1 MQYPIKSAS
10 LSRHASTSHHGRL
23 LQDSGFIKRDS
34 TPDLYESWEHTITSR
49 QDVWYS
55 RSSTPTG
62 RLSSGRPEIQSI
74 PRVGRSTSAQA
85 SLGTGCTQSIG
96 YMTATECRESMR
108 RWADEAVAKMNKV
121 WEPFPLFL
129 PKTYYQRLRSACLEQ
144 GLAMPSWVHPLD
156 SIPSPSSYDM
166 MLPLYYGSIQMGQ
179 AMQRGHLSP
188 SSCDWLGLF
197 PRP

>member
-23 LQDSGFIKRDS
+23 LQDSGFTKLDS
-34 TPDLYESWEHTITSR
+34 TPDLSESWEPTITSR

-85 SLGTGCTQSIG
+85 SLATGCTQSIG
-96 YMTATECRESMR
+96 RIGQMSSAKIVESLQALM
-108 RWADEAVAKMNKV
+108 DQVPT
-121 WEPFPLFL
+121 EPFPLFL
-129 PKTYYQRLRSACLEQ
+129 PKTSYRRLRSACLEQ
-144 GLAMPSWVHPLD
+144 GLAMPSWVHHLG
-156 SIPSPSSYDM
+156 SIPSPSLYDM
-166 MLPLYYGSIQMGQ
+166 MLPLYCGSIQMEQ
-179 AMQRGHLSP
+179 ARQREQRSLSN
-188 SSCDWLGLF
+188 CDWLGLF